1 MLREV
6 ENHGFFATAL
16 RAIKQNPSH
25 SDNKEEILF
34 HCPEQGRCFEFTSSE
49 ELQDHMH
56 LGEHNGREAS
66 ESLYDDLRKYWRD
79 LDWAM
84 NFPPLHFNQR

>member
-25 SDNKEEILF
+25 SDNKEEMLF

-56 LGEHNGREAS
+56 LGEHNGREPS
-66 ESLYDDLRKYWRD
+66 ESLYDDLRQYLRD

-84 NFPPLHFNQR
+84 NFPPLHFNQN